1 MAHNSVEQAV
11 LDSIEAHQD
20 ELFQILKDLIRVSS
34 ENFITRGNEAAC
46 ADVVRGLYEDL
57 GLKTEVYTPDDYLE
71 GNPDYLAGR
80 GTNLRPNV
88 GGIYRGTE
96 GSRSVMLAAHMD
108 TVPIGDLGA
117 WTMDPLGGEIKDGKI
132 YGRGCGDNKFGI
144 ASGVFLLRTL
154 KDLRIRL
161 KQNVVLSAYCDEE
174 FGGGN
179 GSIASCVKYPC
190 DMYINLDGGNS
201 NREVW
206 TCALGGQLLHA
217 EIFAREPQD
226 SAALIVDGL
235 GVIRRKVEE
244 FGKRRSDELQ
254 AHRFYQNSDMQRS
267 ALRILSFHCGEAGT
281 NLSKGMLDF
290 VFYTVK
296 DKRKIESEIAGMEK
310 EIASELDKM
319 QIDFS
324 AFTPASRYFEYGRT
338 RTETLRRLP
347 MAPGWAIRSEI
358 TFMEKSGPIYVPTL
372 NTGMFLQT
380 KTKELAFTRPS
391 LKKSEA
397 AERTLSI
404 LQRDGLDIR
413 RLSIPALRNFKR
425 TLWRRSVS
433 SGRV

>member
-20 ELFQILKDLIRVSS
+20 ELFQILKDLIRVNS

-46 ADVVRGLYEDL
+46 ANVVRGLYEDL
-57 GLKTEVYTPDDYLE
+57 GLKAEVYTPDDYLE

-108 TVPIGDLGA
+108 TVPIGDLSA
-117 WTMDPLGGEIKDGKI
+117 WTTDPLGGEIKDGKI

-290 VFYTVK
+290 VFYTVS
-296 DKRKIESEIAGMEK
+296 DKQKIESEIAGMEK
-310 EIASELDKM
+310 EIAGELDKM
-319 QIDFS
+319 QIIFS
-324 AFTPASRYFEYGRT
+324 TFTPASRYFEYICAD
-338 RTETLRRLP
+338 ETNPQIRLLLDCASEVEGKTIRPAGACLTDYFLYLKHGSPQSVTYGILRDFKLP
-347 MAPGWAIRSEI
+347 GGAHQPDEFIECRD
-358 TFMEKSGPIYVPTL
+358 FV
-372 NTGMFLQT
+372 NCT
-380 KTKELAFTRPS
+380 KALA
-391 LKKSEA
+391 LY
-397 AERTLSI
+397 L
-404 LQRDGLDIR
+404 
-413 RLSIPALRNFKR
+413 LR
-425 TLWRRSVS
+425 WC
-433 SGRV
+433 GYED